1 MLICDEGWPT
11 PSNSSKPYLPCVL
24 LIYSF
29 SVLTDEIAVCEYVSF
44 YQKELNA
51 EVKVAL
57 EQF

>member
-1 MLICDEGWPT
+1 MLICDEGWTT

-29 SVLTDEIAVCEYVSF
+29 SVLTDENAVCEYVSF